1 MGCEAPWKVTGSFLE
16 IVPLEGPL
24 VGSAKS
30 ARIRRCRMTFV
41 ELVHLCNMVE
51 RCSRASTSESAVFS
65 ENADPFRQRAIAG
78 GRGPGGR
85 FGRFRYLVE
94 SVQPAH
100 LSRWSWHYRQPPGCR
115 GRPPEASLKAYRAIA
130 EFQGKSRFYSWL
142 VRIAVNVALG
152 KLKEDKVKSIFA
164 R

>member
-65 ENADPFRQRAIAG
+65 ENADPFRRRAIAG

-94 SVQPAH
+94 SVQRH
-100 LSRWSWHYRQPPGCR
+100 IYRVGLGITGNRQDAEDVLQKR
-115 GRPPEASLKAYRAIA
+115 RLRPIA
-130 EFQGKSRFYSWL
+130 R
-142 VRIAVNVALG
+142 
-152 KLKEDKVKSIFA
+152 
-164 R
+164 